1 MIYSMT
7 DEQFMK
13 IMGEFKRLDDKI
25 DGVENSL
32 RSEMREGFDRVNSTL
47 DQQSILLDRDE
58 AERLA
63 LSKQVDRHD
72 DWIERAAEKTGVR
85 FARTS

>member
-1 MIYSMT
+1 
-7 DEQFMK
+7 MK
-13 IMGEFKRLDDKI
+13 IIGELKRIDDRI
-25 DGVENSL
+25 SGLEIGV
-32 RSEMREGFDRVNSTL
+32 REGFDGVNNVL
-47 DQQSILLDRDE
+47 DQQSVLLDRDE
-58 AERLA
+58 TERLA